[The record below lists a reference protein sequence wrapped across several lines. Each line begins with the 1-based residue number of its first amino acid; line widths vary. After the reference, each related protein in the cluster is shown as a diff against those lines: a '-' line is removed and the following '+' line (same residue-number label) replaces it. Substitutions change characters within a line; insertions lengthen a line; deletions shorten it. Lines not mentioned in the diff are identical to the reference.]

1 MTGRTTG
8 AMSTADRQ
16 AWEAA
21 RTLADLGELTAQWLE
36 GGIASQPA
44 YAPGCGPDPE
54 TTPLIPLLACCNRAG
69 YVTNGSQP
77 GEAGTGYDGA
87 WWEQRAAV
95 EGFAS
100 PAVAGR
106 IWEAAEAAGLTVI
119 AHAPATLPR
128 WRIRY
133 DRAVPVTRREA
144 RPCTWFG
151 AQLSRRHLRDGWT
164 GYGICHP
171 DAVTALCTA
180 WQVTVIDPGWGRN
193 DRLWPVLHDALTTGA
208 DPRQARDPAAALNA
222 LGAVWSPDFGAYAS
236 GQLDASQIRCVL
248 CGHAPCDCPPFGT
261 PGYLALVDRLH
272 GRTRG
277 GDA

>member
-1 MTGRTTG
+1 MTGRAKS
-8 AMSTADRQ
+8 AMSTADRR
-16 AWEAA
+16 AWDSAW
-21 RTLADLGELTAQWLE
+21 TLADLGELTARWLE
-36 GGIASQPA
+36 GHLASQPA
-44 YAPGCGPDPE
+44 YAPGTGPAPE
-54 TTPLIPLLACCNRAG
+54 TGPLVPVLARINRAG
-69 YVTNGSQP
+69 YLTCCSQP

-95 EGFAS
+95 QGFTC
-100 PAVAGR
+100 PAVAER

-171 DAVTALCTA
+171 DAVTALCAA
-180 WQVTVIDPGWGRN
+180 WQVTVIDPGWDRKVVRPGKSGGRYVCELLVTLP
-193 DRLWPVLHDALTTGA
+193 DSRAL
-208 DPRQARDPAAALNA
+208 
-222 LGAVWSPDFGAYAS
+222 
-236 GQLDASQIRCVL
+236 
-248 CGHAPCDCPPFGT
+248 
-261 PGYLALVDRLH
+261 
-272 GRTRG
+272 
-277 GDA
+277 